1 MAEELE
7 NPVSVSGLDD
17 AAASGA
23 RVIPRA
29 PLRPS
34 RRLTSLI
41 VGVTVAVIAV
51 DLVTKIIAQRTLV
64 EGAPTTWFLGELLG
78 WKLIYNPGAAL
89 SIGTNMTWVLTLV
102 ALGVV
107 VFIVR
112 VARRIDSV
120 GWSIAFALLLGGA
133 IGNLIDRF
141 LRDPGFARGHV
152 VDFINYNGFFVGN
165 VADVAIVVAAG
176 ILAWLAFKGTPIS
189 EVGAPVDG
197 SETAPA
203 ARAEATDASERGDD
217 TPTPPAGAD
226 APGVEQGS

>member
-1 MAEELE
+1 MSEELE
-7 NPVSVSGLDD
+7 NPVSVSALDDD
-17 AAASGA
+17 AARGA
-23 RVIPRA
+23 RSDHRVPRRQ
-29 PLRPS
+29 P
-34 RRLTSLI
+34 RRLTALI
-41 VGVTVAVIAV
+41 AVVTLGVVAV
-51 DLVTKIIAQRTLV
+51 DLITKIIAQRVLV
-64 EGAPTTWFLGELLG
+64 EGAPTSWFLGELLG

-165 VADVAIVVAAG
+165 VADIAIVVAAG
-176 ILAWLAFKGTPIS
+176 LLAWLAIKGTPIS
-189 EVGAPVDG
+189 DVDTPAGATVQ
-197 SETAPA
+197 APA
-203 ARAEATDASERGDD
+203 ASPEPTHALGGTDGSN
-217 TPTPPAGAD
+217 TPPGAET
-226 APGVEQGS
+226 PGSELGS